1 MSLIHFRH
9 FRCPNQSTSIDH
21 VAFFD
26 FWPFLIFSTILQCCD
41 PCYSDDR
48 AEIDESSAYDASTSN
63 LSSIECLHVCQIKLD
78 HLQPH
83 IHWHLKSIN
92 SFTKLSHCL
101 QYLKMLQMQSCYM
114 DLSKL
119 LCNMD
124 LSSFYTTPNQADV
137 WPIFWSCFFWH
148 QFPVWQFTTGSK
160 NRLFTKLC
168 RDCVMMTR
176 EFEQKMLKGTQCL
189 GPLCIWKCF
198 WDVTYIWSEYLLVQK
213 QFSFTY
219 TWHIWSTIWQVPG
232 TEREWS
238 IWRECFCFW
247 QYFCDDHCQRP
258 ELKIW

>member
-9 FRCPNQSTSIDH
+9 FRCPNQNTSIDH

-92 SFTKLSHCL
+92 SSTKLSHCL
-101 QYLKMLQMQSCYM
+101 QYLKMLQMQVVTWICQSCY
-114 DLSKL
+114 
-119 LCNMD
+119 MD

-137 WPIFWSCFFWH
+137 
-148 QFPVWQFTTGSK
+148 
-160 NRLFTKLC
+160 
-168 RDCVMMTR
+168 
-176 EFEQKMLKGTQCL
+176 
-189 GPLCIWKCF
+189 
-198 WDVTYIWSEYLLVQK
+198 
-213 QFSFTY
+213 
-219 TWHIWSTIWQVPG
+219 
-232 TEREWS
+232 
-238 IWRECFCFW
+238 
-247 QYFCDDHCQRP
+247 
-258 ELKIW
+258 

>member
-1 MSLIHFRH
+1 
-9 FRCPNQSTSIDH
+9 
-21 VAFFD
+21 
-26 FWPFLIFSTILQCCD
+26 
-41 PCYSDDR
+41 
-48 AEIDESSAYDASTSN
+48 
-63 LSSIECLHVCQIKLD
+63 
-78 HLQPH
+78 
-83 IHWHLKSIN
+83 
-92 SFTKLSHCL
+92 
-101 QYLKMLQMQSCYM
+101 MQSCYM

-119 LCNMD
+119 LHGFVKFLHHTKPSWCLTNI
-124 LSSFYTTPNQADV
+124 LKLL
-137 WPIFWSCFFWH
+137 FWH

-189 GPLCIWKCF
+189 GPLCIWQSF
-198 WDVTYIWSEYLLVQK
+198 SNVTYIWSEYLLVQK